1 MTELNKSHVLKIKTN
16 TKREWY
22 ASAFPDETVKKIAM
36 RERELVLMEC
46 KLGALLDKTNSSLTF
61 AGNTGAFNLSY
72 QFGRKDPFPLNDV
85 NLSKTDAFYLN
96 AVEATTTGSTIQNN
110 LDYSIQ
116 HPGVFIKGDNWINNA
131 TLNSNQW
138 KVSNCLWGD
147 NNTAKGSSNSTN
159 PPPCTILDPAPWGTE
174 NESGKKTIYDPCPA
188 GWRVAPADT
197 WTGIGY
203 GSIGAWYNLL
213 NLVWKTTSGSNY
225 FLYFGGMTGT
235 STFLPVSGFRNATD
249 ALIKGIGANAYSWM
263 SSPCGPE
270 YTMAC
275 VMYAGTDQIHIAHAG
290 KRSLGFTVRCVKETS
305 L

>member
-1 MTELNKSHVLKIKTN
+1 M
-16 TKREWY
+16 
-22 ASAFPDETVKKIAM
+22 
-36 RERELVLMEC
+36 
-46 KLGALLDKTNSSLTF
+46 
-61 AGNTGAFNLSY
+61 
-72 QFGRKDPFPLNDV
+72 
-85 NLSKTDAFYLN
+85 
-96 AVEATTTGSTIQNN
+96 
-110 LDYSIQ
+110 
-116 HPGVFIKGDNWINNA
+116 FIKGDNWINNA